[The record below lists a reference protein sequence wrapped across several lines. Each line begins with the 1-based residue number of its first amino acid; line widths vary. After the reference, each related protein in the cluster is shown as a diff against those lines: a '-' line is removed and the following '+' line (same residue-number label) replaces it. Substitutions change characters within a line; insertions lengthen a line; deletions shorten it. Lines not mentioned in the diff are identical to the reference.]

1 MVLSLA
7 AAAWAVSL
15 EGTSRSY
22 LLSREDFQRK
32 LLPGYE
38 YLDFSVRDMGAE
50 SISGHFGGWGRFDFR
65 EETGD
70 TDIQYAFVSYKR
82 KTDNSVVNLGR
93 VTVFEGVA
101 AERVDGVY
109 ARTDLPA
116 GFGISAFG
124 GSPVETV
131 ANTAG
136 NDIVYGTRLSHQKQ
150 GLYAVGVSFLK
161 AEKNDTDF
169 RKEEGVDLWFRPLD
183 KVELLGRSSY
193 NAETKGWMEHAYNL
207 ILGPFDKVR
216 LNTELA
222 KISYFDYFTFGIP
235 GVVSPAFRLGLDGLA
250 PTDKLTIL
258 GEEVQFAATGKLAFA
273 VNYRSLNYDIFGDA
287 SSYGARAAYTASKE
301 SGAGLSVNRVKGD
314 ARKNKYWEYRAY
326 AYRVMGKVN
335 VALDLIDVGY
345 DEDINGVSRSSSA
358 SIAAGYALSENLK
371 VGADVEYMKTP
382 DFDKDIRV
390 FARLIYSFAV
400 SPGSRRA
407 MPEKSGPAPASKPAA
422 PAPVSEQAV
431 PQPAAEQGG
440 PAAVPEQPAPA
451 GPAEQGQTK
460 EGAQ

>member
-22 LLSREDFQRK
+22 LLSREDFNRK

-50 SISGHFGGWGRFDFR
+50 TISGHFGGWGRFDFR

-82 KTDNSVVNLGR
+82 KTDNSMVNLGR

-109 ARTDLPA
+109 ARTDLAA

-136 NDIVYGTRLSHQKQ
+136 NDVVYGTRLSHQKQ
-150 GLYAVGVSFLK
+150 GLYAVGLSFLK

-222 KISYFDYFTFGIP
+222 KISYFDYFTFGVP
-235 GVVSPAFRLGLDGLA
+235 GVVSPVFRLGLDGLA
-250 PTDKLTIL
+250 PTDKLTLL
-258 GEEVQFAATGKLAFA
+258 GEEVQFAATGKLALE

-287 SSYGARAAYTASKE
+287 ASYGARIAYTASKA

-314 ARKNKYWEYRAY
+314 EERNKYWEYRAY

-335 VALDLIDVGY
+335 LAIDLFDVSF
-345 DEDINGVSRSSSA
+345 DEEINERSHASSA
-358 SIAAGYALSENLK
+358 SVAAGYALTESLK

-382 DFDKDIRV
+382 DFNKDIRV

-407 MPEKSGPAPASKPAA
+407 MPAKSGPAPAPKQVEPAA
-422 PAPVSEQAV
+422 
-431 PQPAAEQGG
+431 PQPAAEQG
-440 PAAVPEQPAPA
+440 PAAGTAAPEQPAPA